1 MVFGVDVAVS
11 NMKVFIHYR
20 GIATMGSFALLS
32 SYKIF
37 PIAANNN
44 TYK

>member
-11 NMKVFIHYR
+11 NMKVFSFYH
-20 GIATMGSFALLS
+20 GFVTMGSFALLS

-37 PIAANNN
+37 TIAVNNK
-44 TYK
+44 T